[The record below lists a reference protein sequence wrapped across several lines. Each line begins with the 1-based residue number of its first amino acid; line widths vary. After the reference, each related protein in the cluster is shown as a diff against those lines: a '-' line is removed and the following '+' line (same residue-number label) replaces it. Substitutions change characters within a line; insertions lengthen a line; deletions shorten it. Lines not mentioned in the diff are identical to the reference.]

1 MIDSGMIDQWMG
13 RYWPKSDPDC
23 WDSQSK
29 MSTSPMSLEDTQGAF
44 LLLFVGVGLAAM
56 ILFSETLCRRLT
68 CRWVRKD
75 FPFGRSWVWYIN
87 SVWFRWNIV
96 PLDMKGCIRHF
107 VKGQIHIFISKE
119 TKHAHLSFD
128 LANLIPTDTAQVLKG
143 GSQTYFKCTILL
155 LLSQYNF

>member
-1 MIDSGMIDQWMG
+1 MIDQWMG

-75 FPFGRSWVWYIN
+75 FPFGRSWVWIYQYR
-87 SVWFRWNIV
+87 VVQGEIV
-96 PLDMKGCIRHF
+96 PLDMEGCICHF
-107 VKGQIHIFISKE
+107 VKWQMHPFISKE
-119 TKHAHLSFD
+119 TKHAHLSLN
-128 LANLIPTDTAQVLKG
+128 LANLIPTDTAQVIKG
-143 GSQTYFKCTILL
+143 GSQTYFQCTILL